1 MPGIRTFCV
10 DSQLTASDDP
20 EVSEADHLRG
30 RVAELEQVVRELRQR
45 QPARSNQT
53 SHNTTTA
60 SVTTA
65 PGAESENERKRRR
78 VIVDRF
84 ARFKMDEA
92 AMAEVAAA
100 AAAQGGLGAQQAS
113 VAAAQALEEAH
124 MAQAQ
129 ASRKSSITSN
139 TEDLSQGSPSRSQ
152 VDEAQEPYKPYLL
165 PGEEMVKDSSGRKTF
180 LGPPAGRSMIR
191 RVSGGSFGS
200 TADRQ
205 LAELTSSKTAAVA
218 DGAFQSVAEDMAYTG
233 VFPDLRKTFPFTT
246 IWSHENFSEEIIG
259 LLPSQ
264 DQADL

>member
-1 MPGIRTFCV
+1 MTPHCYV
-10 DSQLTASDDP
+10 CLTASDDP

-45 QPARSNQT
+45 QPPRSNQT
-53 SHNTTTA
+53 SNNNTVTA

-100 AAAQGGLGAQQAS
+100 AAAQGGLGAQQARI
-113 VAAAQALEEAH
+113 AADQAMEEAH

-139 TEDLSQGSPSRSQ
+139 PEELSVSPPSQSQ

-191 RVSGGSFGS
+191 RVSCILHSVL
-200 TADRQ
+200 ADHQ

-246 IWSHENFSEEIIG
+246 IWSHENFSQEIIG

-264 DQADL
+264 EQADL